1 MAGNLTVPTILP
13 LDRSLSAQADSVS
26 HEVTLMDVVME

>member
-1 MAGNLTVPTILP
+1 

-26 HEVTLMDVVME
+26 HEVTLMDVVMEWDCA